1 VRIEWLLADIEK
13 RAAQCLVEKPHADH
27 AQDLARAALEL
38 VRVVRGGEHPYRDG
52 GGAGSDE
59 QGKAGALVALER
71 ALDECRDDLAR
82 AERAL
87 EECRDELA
95 RRRAE

>member
-1 VRIEWLLADIEK
+1 MRIEWLLADIEK

-38 VRVVRGGEHPYRDG
+38 VRVVRGGEHPYRDA
-52 GGAGSDE
+52 GGAPGE
-59 QGKAGALVALER
+59 QGEAGALVALER
-71 ALDECRDDLAR
+71 ALDECRDELAR